1 MFPVKLGATKKRW
14 LRSESSQLHWC
25 FISMIS
31 WLFFGQTHC
40 VPVEETRWLS
50 TAGVAMLQESFTSER
65 CAWNR
70 ASLVPL
76 RPWSRRRTNQ
86 GSSSAPR
93 HCELWNSRWMM
104 CVSSIAGWR
113 ISGIRRYH
121 DASFIVWDYSYYI
134 YLSIFLILCVY
145 IYIYQYIYIHLNRV
159 NRVFSKLSM
168 FNQGMNRMSLTRA
181 RITYIDPQ
189 ITEITRLKSI
199 EISFVQ
205 RVSQKSFTDPQQF
218 TDV

>member
-1 MFPVKLGATKKRW
+1 MFPVKLGATKKQW

-31 WLFFGQTHC
+31 WSFFGQTHC

-50 TAGVAMLQESFTSER
+50 TAAVAMLQESFTSER

-121 DASFIVWDYSYYI
+121 DASFVVWDFNIYI
-134 YLSIFLILCVY
+134 YNTYIYMYLYAY
-145 IYIYQYIYIHLNRV
+145 IYISYLVCIYINI
-159 NRVFSKLSM
+159 S
-168 FNQGMNRMSLTRA
+168 
-181 RITYIDPQ
+181 IYIW
-189 ITEITRLKSI
+189 I
-199 EISFVQ
+199 
-205 RVSQKSFTDPQQF
+205 
-218 TDV
+218 